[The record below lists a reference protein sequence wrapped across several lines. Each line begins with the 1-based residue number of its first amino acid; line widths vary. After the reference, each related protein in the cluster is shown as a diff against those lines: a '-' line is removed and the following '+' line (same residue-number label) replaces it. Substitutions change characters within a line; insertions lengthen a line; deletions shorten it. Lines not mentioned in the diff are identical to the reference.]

1 MNPTHTELSRVIIGR
16 ILEASPN
23 IPRAN
28 LEGMSLASQLD
39 LLFLL
44 RGSYGSIG
52 NFVSTQRAL
61 RHLVGEDEFWRWP
74 EQTKTETSASA
85 TVN

>member
-1 MNPTHTELSRVIIGR
+1 MSLTHLELSKAIIDR
-16 ILEASPN
+16 ILEAKPSLS
-23 IPRAN
+23 RAG

-44 RGSYGSIG
+44 RGSWGSLG
-52 NFVSTQRAL
+52 NFGSTQRAL

-74 EQTKTETSASA
+74 EEIKAEASASA